1 MPVTRRIV
9 AVIVAFA
16 VAFAP
21 AGAAFAVGSAKLVP
35 GAVTSTSASMSD
47 CHKAPAM
54 VQGATQDQSKRG
66 HCPHCDGKIG
76 CSPDTCAVKCFKVL
90 GEMRLPT
97 AFRLATTSHAHSS
110 NPEQPPGWTA
120 TPPAPPPRA

>member
-21 AGAAFAVGSAKLVP
+21 AGAAFAVGAAKLVP
-35 GAVTSTSASMSD
+35 GAVASMVASMSD
-47 CHKAPAM
+47 CHKSPSTA
-54 VQGATQDQSKRG
+54 QNTTQDQSKRS
-66 HCPHCDGKIG
+66 HCKHCDGKMG

-97 AFRLATTSHAHSS
+97 ATRMATTSHAHSS